1 MEKKQFFKKCKSRYQ
16 KHKQKS
22 SDLNF
27 KTNTNIYTK
36 IDLTLKYEP
45 IKFLGEITKSTC
57 DLVLGKEFLD
67 MTHEL

>member
-45 IKFLGEITKSTC
+45 IKFLGENNKKY
-57 DLVLGKEFLD
+57 L
-67 MTHEL
+67 